1 MEIGNKIAKEDV
13 VSVATSIGVTL
24 TDDEIEDIVENYPY
38 MQEMDP
44 TGTWDLVVDDMIN
57 FILLHRHEN

>member
-1 MEIGNKIAKEDV
+1 MEIGNKITKEDV

-24 TDDEIEDIVENYPY
+24 TDDEIEDIVENYPW

-44 TGTWDLVVDDMIN
+44 TGTWDLVVDNMIN
-57 FILLHRHEN
+57 FILLFRHEN

>member
-1 MEIGNKIAKEDV
+1 MEIGNKITKEDV

-24 TDDEIEDIVENYPY
+24 TNEEIEGIVENYPY

-44 TGTWDLVVDDMIN
+44 TATWDLVVDDMIN

>member
-1 MEIGNKIAKEDV
+1 MEIGNKITKEDV

-24 TDDEIEDIVENYPY
+24 TDDEIEGIVENYPY

>member
-13 VSVATSIGVTL
+13 VSVATSIGVIL
-24 TDDEIEDIVENYPY
+24 TDDEIEDIVINYPW

-44 TGTWDLVVDDMIN
+44 TATWDLVVDDMIN

>member
-1 MEIGNKIAKEDV
+1 
-13 VSVATSIGVTL
+13 L
-24 TDDEIEDIVENYPY
+24 TDDEIEDIGENYPW

>member
-24 TDDEIEDIVENYPY
+24 TDDEIEDIVENYPW

>member
-24 TDDEIEDIVENYPY
+24 TDDEIEGIVENYPY